1 MTMTDERRND
11 LGRFISGPRKSAR
24 PSVRKPAAEIAR
36 DPNLTE
42 EQRST
47 LVRIYQSSGTANA
60 AAGTANAA
68 AGTANA
74 ASESPLP
81 GGG

>member
-1 MTMTDERRND
+1 M
-11 LGRFISGPRKSAR
+11 
-24 PSVRKPAAEIAR
+24 RKPAAEIAR

-42 EQRST
+42 EQHST

-68 AGTANA
+68 
-74 ASESPLP
+74 SESPMP